1 MTRPPAAVQP
11 PHGGPSRRPQVY
23 IADSGGGDG
32 QRFGPDGRLY
42 AVAGKAKV
50 IVAYESPEKRAEVAT
65 GFRGNDLVV
74 AHNGGIYVTDPFETP
89 NNSKVYYIG
98 PKGGKKVVDTALRF
112 ANGITLS
119 PDQTLLYVENRGRWY
134 TAPEAP
140 KGKPGHGTMLEPTL
154 HGGTR
159 DRQAEKYCHRES
171 PPDADGVS
179 YHA

>member
-1 MTRPPAAVQP
+1 M
-11 PHGGPSRRPQVY
+11 Y
-23 IADSGGGDG
+23 IADSGGGGG

-42 AVAGKAKV
+42 AVASKAKM

-98 PKGGKKVVDTALRF
+98 PKGEKKVVDTGLRF

-119 PDQTLLYVENRGRWY
+119 PDQTLLYVATRLGIQVCDQAGRVNCIIPTPNGRVSNLTFGGENFDVLYATCGDKVYRRQVKARG
-134 TAPEAP
+134 ANAFEPPLKP
-140 KGKPGHGTMLEPTL
+140 K
-154 HGGTR
+154 
-159 DRQAEKYCHRES
+159 
-171 PPDADGVS
+171 PPQL
-179 YHA
+179 